1 MVGLALILSSS
12 SSLTPLQGDD
22 ENHAIDLRSDEGEL
36 ITMDPPTRTG
46 KAVRRSMNDWWQAK
60 TGGVKR
66 NKSREREKVN
76 HTTGSTKAWDTPK
89 TPTRWE
95 KSKRDAAAARS
106 LSRDKR
112 PQHNTHLHIEAQ
124 SEQREHAKMNGIS
137 IMLHNKKDSGR
148 KSQVSA
154 ATTSKQIFRLL
165 EDENEN
171 EDEDE
176 EEDELLRDVL
186 EISRK
191 EVEIEKVTWGGEA
204 RNHSIKEG
212 ETNEAKA
219 EGRTQRDSEEESND
233 DMRGVPDK
241 DKISEEEDDD
251 EDTERDEDLI
261 QGVFKRRNGS
271 FVVERPTHAFR
282 EEVEEEGR
290 QVVEVEWQ
298 SDPSDKKDA
307 GEQEKGEGDENEGRE
322 MSDLPEKREEGEQER
337 SEVAE
342 NEGIEQT
349 DPPEKKEEGEQEE
362 GEEEEEDGGSDQSDE
377 KEDEFKSKLA
387 QMTPQQRRSMA
398 AQLGVPMTRNP
409 VLLSDRM
416 WVAYNTLKR
425 DIASEA
431 QEEGTKENEDE
442 NEEKEAEGEENEEE
456 DEDNHLQEDDEG
468 IEGGGEISHQLAETG
483 EEEDWVV
490 HEVPSSGALCTEMPS
505 HAREYAVAGEAEG
518 ALLIKC
524 EGRQQDMWV
533 KWGECMGRSL
543 RDLVP
548 SVCSHFGVPDEFLV
562 FKSQKGFVYQFSV
575 PIFALSDDRLLI
587 ARP

>member
-362 GEEEEEDGGSDQSDE
+362 GEEEDGGSDLLDE

-387 QMTPQQRRSMA
+387 QMTLHQRRSMA
-398 AQLGVPMTRNP
+398 AQLGVPMTNNH

-416 WVAYNTLKR
+416 WVAYTTLKR
-425 DIASEA
+425 EIASEV
-431 QEEGTKENEDE
+431 QEKGPKDENE
-442 NEEKEAEGEENEEE
+442 NEEKEAEGEEKEEENEEKVAEGEE
-456 DEDNHLQEDDEG
+456 DEENLLPEDDEG
-468 IEGGGEISHQLAETG
+468 IEGGGETSNQLAEEG
-483 EEEDWVV
+483 EKENWAVQ
-490 HEVPSSGALCTEMPS
+490 EVPSSAALCTEMPS
-505 HAREYAVAGEAEG
+505 HARENAVAGEAEG
-518 ALLIKC
+518 ALLVRC
-524 EGRQQDMWV
+524 VVEGRQQDMWV
-533 KWGECMGRSL
+533 KWGECIEGSCAEGVLPL
-543 RDLVP
+543 RNIRRVFGLQVKAGHRVP
-548 SVCSHFGVPDEFLV
+548 V
-562 FKSQKGFVYQFSV
+562 FSPYLR
-575 PIFALSDDRLLI
+575 AL
-587 ARP
+587 